1 MKNIKCSIEAFV
13 NGNAKSGQ
21 ESFEMAQEHI
31 EELITKKIENTPYEN
46 EFDTICDNILD
57 ECFKICGY
65 ELEEINNEINKLID
79 REISQFN

>member
-31 EELITKKIENTPYEN
+31 EELTTKTIENTPYEN
-46 EFDTICDNILD
+46 EFDTICYCIL
-57 ECFKICGY
+57 
-65 ELEEINNEINKLID
+65 NK
-79 REISQFN
+79 

>member
-31 EELITKKIENTPYEN
+31 EELITKKIENPVGHLSGNTSAEKWRN
-46 EFDTICDNILD
+46 AC
-57 ECFKICGY
+57 
-65 ELEEINNEINKLID
+65 
-79 REISQFN
+79 